1 MLCRSVARVIAV
13 VIYPSRR
20 FEPMAT
26 VLYDDDCGFC
36 IWCMGKVLALD
47 RRRVLEPVALQD
59 RRAKALLPGMDDE
72 TRMRS
77 WHLVEDGRVSS
88 AGQAFGPLLRLL
100 LGAPAEALADRAY
113 YAVANRR
120 SGFGKL
126 VTEAAK
132 RRARARI
139 AEHRRPG

>member
-1 MLCRSVARVIAV
+1 V
-13 VIYPSRR
+13 
-20 FEPMAT
+20 AT

-36 IWCMGKVLALD
+36 VWCMGKVLALD
-47 RRRVLEPVALQD
+47 RRGVLEPVALQD
-59 RRAKALLPGMDDE
+59 PRAEALLPGMDEE

-77 WHLVEDGRVSS
+77 WHLVENGRVSS
-88 AGQAFGPLLRLL
+88 AGGAFGPLLRLL
-100 LGAPAEALADRAY
+100 LGGPAAALADRAY

-120 SGFGKL
+120 STFGKL

-139 AEHRRPG
+139 AEHRRARQ

>member
-1 MLCRSVARVIAV
+1 VAI
-13 VIYPSRR
+13 
-20 FEPMAT
+20 

-36 IWCMGKVLALD
+36 VWCMGKVLALD
-47 RRRVLEPVALQD
+47 RRGVLEPVALQD
-59 RRAKALLPGMDDE
+59 ARAQALLPGMDEE

-77 WHLVEDGRVSS
+77 WHLVEDGRMSS
-88 AGQAFGPLLRLL
+88 AGQAFVPLLRLL
-100 LGAPAEALADRAY
+100 LGAPAAALVDRAY

-120 SGFGKL
+120 SAFGKL

-139 AEHRRPG
+139 AEHRRAPH

>member
-1 MLCRSVARVIAV
+1 V
-13 VIYPSRR
+13 
-20 FEPMAT
+20 AT

-36 IWCMGKVLALD
+36 VWCMGKVLALD
-47 RRRVLEPVALQD
+47 RRGVLEPVALQD
-59 RRAKALLPGMDDE
+59 PRAPALLPGMDEE

-77 WHLVEDGRVSS
+77 WHLVEGGRVSS

-100 LGAPAEALADRAY
+100 LGARAAVLADRAY

-120 SGFGKL
+120 SAFGKL

-139 AEHRRPG
+139 AEHRQAPH

>member
-1 MLCRSVARVIAV
+1 
-13 VIYPSRR
+13 
-20 FEPMAT
+20 MAAI
-26 VLYDDDCGFC
+26 LYDDDCGFC
-36 IWCMGKVLALD
+36 VWCMGKVLALD
-47 RRRVLEPVALQD
+47 RRCVLEPVALQD
-59 RRAKALLPGMDDE
+59 PRAEVLLPGMDGE

-100 LGAPAEALADRAY
+100 LDAPAGALADHAY

-120 SGFGKL
+120 SAFGTL

-139 AEHRRPG
+139 AEHGRLR

>member
-1 MLCRSVARVIAV
+1 V
-13 VIYPSRR
+13 
-20 FEPMAT
+20 AT

-36 IWCMGKVLALD
+36 VWCMGKVLALD
-47 RRRVLEPVALQD
+47 RRGVLEPLALQD
-59 RRAKALLPGMDDE
+59 PSAEALLPGMDEE

-100 LGAPAEALADRAY
+100 LGGPAAALADRAY

-120 SGFGKL
+120 SSFGRL

-139 AEHRRPG
+139 AEHRRASD

>member
-1 MLCRSVARVIAV
+1 V
-13 VIYPSRR
+13 
-20 FEPMAT
+20 AT

-36 IWCMGKVLALD
+36 VWCMGKVLALD
-47 RRRVLEPVALQD
+47 RRGVLEPVALRD
-59 RRAKALLPGMDDE
+59 PRAKALLPGLDEE

-88 AGQAFGPLLRLL
+88 AGEAFGPLLRLL
-100 LGAPAEALADRAY
+100 VGPPVAALADRGY

-120 SGFGKL
+120 SAFGKL

-139 AEHRRPG
+139 AAHRRARH